1 MDGRGNN
8 RPAVFAASF
17 AFFAIAIAGLVG
29 CSRAGGARDSA
40 EAIEAMP
47 ASEVVLAE
55 PSRDGQPTAT
65 RPSMDLI
72 TRLEMLRKQGL
83 FDEFVDSTLNAASS
97 DAPDPAL
104 QLLKA
109 EALLAVGR
117 NEDAESAALRAIQL
131 RADDADPALIG
142 QALKLWTISRLREQK
157 PLADPLLDQQF
168 LFGAS
173 ESQIPAVK
181 LLRFWSDGLG
191 LRPAYRLSSASS
203 MERSEAEPA
212 SGIAGTISAELNAIQ
227 AGVNGVLF
235 PLVFID
241 SGAQHTLL
249 TAAAAELAGVNVGPS
264 DVDLVGFA
272 GLKARP
278 GIIRK
283 LELGN
288 IVLEDVPVLV
298 GNSSPL
304 IAAQGQMA
312 LGTELMHHVR
322 FTLDYPRRKVFVAPA
337 GSPPEKSHKENS
349 SRPAW
354 QIPVWTFSQC
364 LLSQG
369 EMPRGTMARVLID
382 TGDRAGTFL
391 SHRWAKR
398 NLPQFQRP
406 TSNLVFK
413 FKPRNLL
420 VDGLQLGNRSLD
432 QWPVLD
438 TIPSE
443 LERLDL
449 VDVLLGHDLLAPYE
463 LTIDLRSR
471 VLELRSD
478 APALPTPAGPTAEQ
492 GAAATNEPKE
502 G

>member
-1 MDGRGNN
+1 MNGREKN
-8 RPAVFAASF
+8 RPAAFAISL
-17 AFFAIAIAGLVG
+17 AFFAIVLAGSVG
-29 CSRAGGARDSA
+29 CSRAGGPKDSG
-40 EAIEAMP
+40 EAIISVP
-47 ASEVVLAE
+47 ASEVALAE
-55 PSRDGQPTAT
+55 ASRDEQPLANQ
-65 RPSMDLI
+65 PSADLI
-72 TRLEMLRKQGL
+72 PRLEMLRKQGR
-83 FDEFVDSTLNAASS
+83 FDEFVESTLNAASS

-109 EALLAVGR
+109 EALLSVGR
-117 NEDAESAALRAIQL
+117 HEDAEIAALGVIQL
-131 RADDADPALIG
+131 SADNPDPAFIG
-142 QALKLWTISRLREQK
+142 QALKLWTIARHREQK
-157 PLADPLLDQQF
+157 PLADPF
-168 LFGAS
+168 LERLFLSGS
-173 ESQIPAVK
+173 HESQIAPLE

-191 LRPAYRLSSASS
+191 SRVAYRLSSASS
-203 MERSEAEPA
+203 MERSEVARA
-212 SGIAGTISAELNAIQ
+212 SAIAGTISAELNAIQ
-227 AGVNGVLF
+227 ASVNGVLL

-249 TAAAAELAGVNVGPS
+249 TAEAAELAGVNVGPA

-272 GLKARP
+272 SLKARP
-278 GIIRK
+278 GIIGK

-298 GNSSPL
+298 GNSAPL

-312 LGTELMHHVR
+312 LGAELMHHVR
-322 FTLDYPRRKVFVAPA
+322 FTLDYPRGKVFVAPA
-337 GSPPEKSHKENS
+337 SPPVATHEQHLSPKWK
-349 SRPAW
+349 
-354 QIPVWTFSQC
+354 IPVWTFSQC
-364 LLSQG
+364 LLAQG
-369 EMPRGTMARVLID
+369 EMSRGTMARVLID
-382 TGDRAGTFL
+382 TGDRVGTFV

-413 FKPRNLL
+413 FKPRHLL

-438 TIPSE
+438 TIPNE

-463 LTIDLRSR
+463 LTIDLKNR
-471 VLELRSD
+471 VLELRGD
-478 APALPTPAGPTAEQ
+478 VPTPTAPAHPTAAQ
-492 GAAATNEPKE
+492 GASATTKPNE